1 MIKVGRSQSTRK
13 VVTTPMNAPKANQ
26 ITRNRTGR
34 LGRTSHMAT
43 TEEAKGSIS
52 TPPDPPRASSLI
64 NDNYCITMLLGR
76 LRAGSSSLSKQT
88 MNFVKL
94 NVNCHVAKPVHTA
107 LGLSQKKELSPG
119 LAGCYLKENKLKY
132 VKSASCVTQLSC
144 VKPVTN
150 GQNVASNLPVG
161 ARLQNFWQ
169 TWLGL
174 GAGPKVVQ
182 ILKEGYTLPFRI
194 RPKLTRSPKVVSCYV
209 NPHRNLYLLE
219 ALHQLIDK
227 NAVELVQNQ
236 TSLGFFN
243 RLFLVPKPNNKWRPI
258 LDLSKLNLF
267 LKAEKFKMETA
278 ETIRTSLQPGE
289 WVTSI
294 DFKDAYFHIPI
305 QEQSRKY
312 LRIHVQG
319 QTYPFKALPF
329 GLSTAPLE
337 FTC

>member
-1 MIKVGRSQSTRK
+1 ML
-13 VVTTPMNAPKANQ
+13 P
-26 ITRNRTGR
+26 GR
-34 LGRTSHMAT
+34 L
-43 TEEAKGSIS
+43 
-52 TPPDPPRASSLI
+52 L
-64 NDNYCITMLLGR
+64 
-76 LRAGSSSLSKQT
+76 AGSSSVSKQT

-107 LGLSQKKELSPG
+107 PGLSQKNELSPG

-150 GQNVASNLPVG
+150 VKNVASNLPVG

-169 TWLGL
+169 TWLDL
-174 GAGPKVVQ
+174 DAGPKVVQ

-194 RPKLTRSPKVVSCYV
+194 QPKLTRSPTVISCYV
-209 NPHRNLYLLE
+209 NPHMNLYLLE
-219 ALHQLIDK
+219 TLHQLIDK

-267 LKAEKFKMETA
+267 LKVEKFQNGDTGNHQD
-278 ETIRTSLQPGE
+278 TN
-289 WVTSI
+289 
-294 DFKDAYFHIPI
+294 
-305 QEQSRKY
+305 QESGSPQ
-312 LRIHVQG
+312 
-319 QTYPFKALPF
+319 
-329 GLSTAPLE
+329 
-337 FTC
+337 